1 MNLAAIFAFLLAQG
15 VCSEQVFQSPDGS
28 RLSVIVCPRM
38 ATPEAAPEPD
48 AKPAGRPV

>member
-28 RLSVIVCPRM
+28 RLSVIVCPRI
-38 ATPEAAPEPD
+38 PDAAPEPD